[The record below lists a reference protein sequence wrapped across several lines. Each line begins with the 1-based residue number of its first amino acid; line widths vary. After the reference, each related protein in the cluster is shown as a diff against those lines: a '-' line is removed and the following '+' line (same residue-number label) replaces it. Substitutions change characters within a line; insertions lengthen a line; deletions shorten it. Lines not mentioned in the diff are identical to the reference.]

1 MGIDQPI
8 AVYLEAIG
16 HSCRIAQRGNHKG
29 DDTGDTLHIVADRRD
44 QLLQSIRMVLESC
57 RSASTSEHAKDRQTD
72 YSTDEE
78 TDYSTDEETDHSTE
92 RGFVSQ
98 LVVVCSFGGDPT
110 LGIAAD

>member
-78 TDYSTDEETDHSTE
+78 TDHSTE